1 MSVSLPPSSPFF
13 VAPSCV
19 YDGGLGLFAKANARF
34 RKGDL
39 LPFKYPGVHVRRE
52 AFEACNDY
60 LHELTN
66 KKLTARETEAAVN
79 KLYEKH
85 GISLVKTPD
94 SAAIPNW
101 DTIYDGFISYSMH
114 LCESDCFIFWRS
126 YNFDGKVIPDQRQ
139 NIVNAAHENV
149 TYDMSAMYMNEPPP
163 YTYFHNGYSGRGRLQ
178 QSRVNV
184 THKVDVHSNGTCVA
198 FFQAVEDI
206 EPCDELIYFYS
217 VFNRRD
223 YDLNMRAIPKPT
235 VDLKDLTKKD
245 QAEYLDFEKRIEQYK
260 DKGYVYVARPW
271 RSAPAAAAAAAEAA
285 SAAEAA
291 EKWTLMPC
299 KNGRLSNGNLTLEE
313 IGNDG
318 EFSSRGSIGWFK
330 GFHTWTVQLETD
342 AAGVYIGVSSSARAF
357 KSDASHYIS
366 NAHHNAFF
374 LQAVK
379 DDDKKTFYLSMAGKK
394 GQTIK
399 VFFDLDKKTVRFA
412 VDSMAP
418 SKALALPKK
427 KTTWYLYVG
436 MVATNAKFTITS
448 QE

>member
-1 MSVSLPPSSPFF
+1 MSASIPSSSPFF

-85 GISLVKTPD
+85 GISLVKTHD

-139 NIVNAAHENV
+139 NIINSAHENV

-163 YTYFHNGYSGRGRLQ
+163 YTYFHNGYSGQGRLQ

-184 THKVDVHSNGTCVA
+184 THKVDVYMNGICVA

-206 EPCDELIYFYS
+206 EPFDELIYFYS

-271 RSAPAAAAAAAEAA
+271 RSAPAAAAAAEAA
-285 SAAEAA
+285 TA

-299 KNGRLSNGNLTLEE
+299 KNGRLSNGNLTLEQ
-313 IGNDG
+313 IVHDG
-318 EFSSRGSIGWFK
+318 RFSSRGSIGWSK
-330 GFHTWTVQLETD
+330 GVHIWTIQLDTS
-342 AAGVYIGVSSSARAF
+342 AAGVSIGVSSSAHAF
-357 KSDASHYIS
+357 KSDATQFIAFVHT
-366 NAHHNAFF
+366 NACVAQNK
-374 LQAVK
+374 K
-379 DDDKKTFYLSMAGKK
+379 DKDKTTLYLSMAGKK
-394 GQTIK
+394 GQKIK
-399 VFFDLDKKTVRFA
+399 VVLDLDKKTIMFC
-412 VDSMAP
+412 VDYYSPP
-418 SKALALPKK
+418 SKVFALPKDQTK
-427 KTTWYLYVG
+427 WYPYVEIFG
-436 MVATNAKFTITS
+436 TNAKFTVIS